1 MIRILERQLQEKEN
15 EIKIL
20 KEQKS
25 TYMYTKQLETNE
37 ETIEEYKTKYVQYIS
52 VISYSVWTSNGVCVV
67 QCSIYVHV

>member
-1 MIRILERQLQEKEN
+1 MIRRLERQLQEKEN

-25 TYMYTKQLETNE
+25 TYTKQLETNE